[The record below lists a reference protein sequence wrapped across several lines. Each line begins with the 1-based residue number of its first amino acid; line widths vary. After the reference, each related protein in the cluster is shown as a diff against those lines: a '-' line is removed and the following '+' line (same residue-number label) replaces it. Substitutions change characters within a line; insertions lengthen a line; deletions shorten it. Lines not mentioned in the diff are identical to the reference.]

1 MNFAK
6 GERFLIHAATLH
18 IDNEFEAEHTRMR
31 TLLGFFSLLAFGF
44 VVASWIAVAGT
55 GSIAQYP
62 NAAMHPGDGY
72 SLDYP
77 SVLLGL
83 AIGILLSVFGRFS
96 WADLPRRAV
105 AWILNNERNFFRAGI
120 AAVLVGVL
128 VFY

>member
-1 MNFAK
+1 LDQAV
-6 GERFLIHAATLH
+6 AP
-18 IDNEFEAEHTRMR
+18 EHMRMR
-31 TLLGFFSLLAFGF
+31 TLLGFFSLLALGF
-44 VVASWIAVAGT
+44 VMAAWIAVAGT

-62 NAAMHPGDGY
+62 NAAMHPGDGF

-83 AIGILLSVFGRFS
+83 AIGISLSVFGRFS
-96 WADLPRRAV
+96 WADLPRRAI